1 MKSLDVVTLGET
13 MVLFSPQEQMPLEYV
28 HQMQKQIAGAESNVA
43 IGLSRLGHKTGW
55 ISKLGEDPFGRYIH
69 KFIRGEGVDT
79 SAVTYTEKAPTGL
92 IFKEKLT
99 SEHVNVYYYRHM
111 SAASTM
117 SPSDLNDTYLTSAKV
132 LHVTGITP
140 ALSET
145 CKEAVFHAIRTANDA
160 GMTVVFDP
168 NIRYKLWENH
178 EDAREVLLE
187 IASLSDI
194 IMPGVEEAAFLTEE
208 EEYKKAAEHLLTRDE
223 QTVIIKLGAEGAYYA
238 NGKDHGFVP
247 GFAVQQVIDPVG
259 AGDGFAAG
267 VISGVLEGSSIADAV
282 KKGNAVGAFV
292 VQMNGD
298 FEGVPSH
305 EQLDSFMH
313 SGGRQTDVER

>member
-28 HQMQKQIAGAESNVA
+28 HQMQKQIGGAESNVA
-43 IGLSRLGHKTGW
+43 IGLSRLGHKAGW
-55 ISKLGEDPFGRYIH
+55 ISKLGEDPFGWYIH
-69 KFIRGEGVDT
+69 KFVRGEGVDT
-79 SAVTYTEKAPTGL
+79 SAVTYTQEAPTGL

-117 SPSDLNDTYLTSAKV
+117 DSSDLDDEYLTSAKV

-145 CKEAVFHAIRTANDA
+145 CKEAVFHAIRTAKEA
-160 GMTVVFDP
+160 GLTIVFDP
-168 NIRYKLWENH
+168 NIRYKLWSNH
-178 EDAREVLLE
+178 EEARKVLLE

-194 IMPGVEEAAFLTEE
+194 IMPGVEEAVFLTGE

-223 QTVIIKLGAEGAYYA
+223 QIVVIKLGPEGAYYA
-238 NGKDHGFVP
+238 KDKENGFVP
-247 GFAVQQVIDPVG
+247 GFTVQQVIDPVG

-267 VISGVLEGSSIADAV
+267 VISGVLEGSPITDAV

-305 EQLDSFMH
+305 DQLVSFMQ